1 MTPIGKNSSV
11 EMYLRIKPA
20 PVVIKEEENIYQ
32 ILDPSILRMKT
43 PPSLKTNNKNS
54 IRKWNET
61 HVFTKIF
68 GSETLQAE
76 MFERSIKHRVT
87 EFLDGKSSTIMTY
100 GAKKAGK
107 TYTLFGTSTS
117 PGIIPRSIQLVF
129 SKIKYC
135 CHLPPWIKQEC
146 QDNFYLDEIFGY
158 LKLEEQSIKTCT
170 CKTCKTWHMSNSN
183 KIMEQTSKE
192 EAMRFL
198 ICSSEEPENP
208 DEYKKCD
215 NGYSYE
221 VWLSFIEIYEDD
233 VYDLLEGMSI
243 PAIIEKEKQSYLYKS
258 QVQVRT
264 ALQACQIFLIGQSRM
279 KTSATAS
286 NPERSLSHT
295 IFKIN
300 LVKYENHASSIATFS
315 TLTFCDLAS
324 PILYVATLLYPP
336 EIRINDI
343 NLSVLNKCLMA
354 MSENQAAPFHK
365 SKLTAELQS
374 VFSGQENLSLI
385 VNLSLTPKFNDEKCF
400 QLENIFKFCDATRK
414 LIDIYKQY
422 KKSDEFE
429 VTSSEECEN
438 NVISPPFIHRTS
450 SETAEKAT
458 STEYIDWE
466 AYENIQ
472 EQNEKLMKELE
483 TTRSDI
489 VNREYATRKEL
500 ADHYSRMIEE
510 MEATYKKH
518 TKDIETE
525 RRDLLK
531 SSIELVE
538 NFYKERIDN
547 LMRHKKRKRGD
558 DGDYIEDSHALYEEL
573 ETENAQVTSKMM
585 VLKETMKKLKDENK
599 TILCKKNKCSFEL
612 ALITKELKKFRQ
624 LTRSRIQKWDSN
636 TESDPDHLINNL
648 ECLMY
653 GMIKTTEMKLEK
665 INEYICATKD
675 EDVEAASKGIIVNQE
690 LSKSENLLNDT
701 LIKMKKLEEELSR
714 KEVYIVTLKDRIQM
728 QEGQLTEVQQC
739 LNDIKDDNMKNQK
752 CEYNRSTNI
761 SSHDYAIDSSFEHD
775 NVLISSTKKNSLNM
789 SSPTADKCNFVDW
802 IIVPKST
809 PTHAESA
816 EKKLSNIFDIDRESF
831 FENNSSMDCSEIA
844 SRSSDKSNKDD
855 SGVSSGLQNE
865 SRRST
870 SINDSTHTR
879 ENEDT
884 QTCLIEE
891 NTIATE
897 RSADLKKQN
906 HGETLHVT
914 ELSEDLKIIKDVI
927 YTLNEAACVNERKI
941 IQHEYQLLY
950 EEEAQERSIKNKR
963 EIAIKRDAKVIK
975 NKMQKYKC
983 EINELTRKLIVKK
996 ENEDRTSKSLDRYIE
1011 RSKSLE
1017 NKLSSMHN
1025 QLDKASDKCANEHLP
1040 RIESL
1045 EDEVLQKTLQIN
1057 DLDGKIVQM
1066 QHKFAKSY
1074 ELFEKINDFEIIMKK
1089 CQRDKNELGRQ
1100 LYECLETQLILED
1113 KLKELTTKI
1122 TERESK
1128 IISLTNEICN
1138 ITDVNKSNNEK
1149 ARNLSKQVIEAS
1161 KNIDSAKKDLQY
1173 CKDLRKNVEN
1183 VTKLQINFESR
1194 FSDYKN
1200 NTGFLNKICKM
1211 YDDSQDEIIR
1221 LKTQLEH
1228 NELEISRFKNSI
1240 HAITQK
1246 YKNLLKH
1253 LQNKITEKDEQFK
1266 TVVNNLND
1274 LEKSF
1279 TENSALSEIIDS
1291 SYEFKPT
1298 EDPEQ
1303 SIEYFKVDEADCSL
1317 TDSISLVSNH
1327 VNSDVLDVSS
1337 ISNEDSTIF
1346 QWDFSILKKST
1357 PN

>member
-1 MTPIGKNSSV
+1 MTSTGKNSSV
-11 EMYLRIKPA
+11 EMYLRIKPE
-20 PVVIKEEENIYQ
+20 PVFEEEKDIYQ
-32 ILDPSILRMKT
+32 ILDPSILLMKT
-43 PPSLKTNNKNS
+43 PPSLKNNNNNHLNS

-68 GSETLQAE
+68 GSETLQEE

-100 GAKKAGK
+100 GTKKSGK
-107 TYTLFGTSTS
+107 TYTLSGTSKS
-117 PGIIPRSIQLVF
+117 PGIIPRSIELVF

-135 CHLPPWIKQEC
+135 CHLTPWIKQEC
-146 QDNFYLDEIFGY
+146 QDNFCLDEVFQY
-158 LKLEEQSIKTCT
+158 LEQKSIKTG
-170 CKTCKTWHMSNSN
+170 KTWNMVK
-183 KIMEQTSKE
+183 KITKQKSKE
-192 EAMRFL
+192 AMTFPM
-198 ICSSEEPENP
+198 CSSEEPENP
-208 DEYKKCD
+208 DDYKKCD
-215 NGYSYE
+215 NRYSYE
-221 VWLSFIEIYEDD
+221 VWLSFIEIYDNK
-233 VYDLLEGMSI
+233 VYDLLEEMSM
-243 PAIIEKEKQSYLYKS
+243 PALIEKGKHTYVCKS

-264 ALQACQIFLIGQSRM
+264 EMQAYQIFFIGQSRM
-279 KTSATAS
+279 KSSAIY
-286 NPERSLSHT
+286 EDRWKCSLSHT

-300 LVKYENHASSIATFS
+300 LVKYENHTSSIATFS

-324 PILYVATLLYPP
+324 PRLYVSRDL
-336 EIRINDI
+336 
-343 NLSVLNKCLMA
+343 NLSVLNECLMA
-354 MSENQAAPFHK
+354 VSENQAAPFHK

-374 VFSGQENLSLI
+374 AFSGQENLSLI
-385 VNLSLTPKFNDEKCF
+385 VNVSLTPEFNDEKYF

-414 LIDIYKQY
+414 LIDIYKEY

-510 MEATYKKH
+510 MEAIYKKH

-547 LMRHKKRKRGD
+547 LMRHKKRKWGD

-665 INEYICATKD
+665 INEYICATKN
-675 EDVEAASKGIIVNQE
+675 EDVEAASKTIIVNQE

-701 LIKMKKLEEELSR
+701 LIKMKKLEEELLR

-752 CEYNRSTNI
+752 GEYNRSTNI
-761 SSHDYAIDSSFEHD
+761 SSHDYVIDSSFEHD

-941 IQHEYQLLY
+941 IQHEYLLLY

-975 NKMQKYKC
+975 DKMQKYKC
-983 EINELTRKLIVKK
+983 EINELTRKLIVKE

-1011 RSKSLE
+1011 RSKFLE

-1122 TERESK
+1122 TDRESK

-1138 ITDVNKSNNEK
+1138 ITDLNKSNNEK

-1228 NELEISRFKNSI
+1228 KELEISRFKNSI
-1240 HAITQK
+1240 DAITQK
-1246 YKNLLKH
+1246 YENLLKH

-1303 SIEYFKVDEADCSL
+1303 SIESFKVDEADCSL
-1317 TDSISLVSNH
+1317 TDSITLVSNH

-1337 ISNEDSTIF
+1337 ISNEDSMIF
-1346 QWDFSILKKST
+1346 QSDFSILKKST

>member
-1 MTPIGKNSSV
+1 MTSIGKNSSV
-11 EMYLRIKPA
+11 EMYLRIKPE
-20 PVVIKEEENIYQ
+20 PVVFEEEENIYQ
-32 ILDPSILRMKT
+32 ILDPSILLMKT
-43 PPSLKTNNKNS
+43 PPSLKNNNNNHLNS

-68 GSETLQAE
+68 GSETLQEE

-100 GAKKAGK
+100 GTKKSGK

-135 CHLPPWIKQEC
+135 CHLTPWIKQEC
-146 QDNFYLDEIFGY
+146 QDNFYLDEIFDF
-158 LKLEEQSIKTCT
+158 LEEQSIKTC
-170 CKTCKTWHMSNSN
+170 KTCKTSKTWHMLNSN
-183 KIMEQTSKE
+183 KIMEQKSKE
-192 EAMRFL
+192 EAMTFL
-198 ICSSEEPENP
+198 IYSSEEPENP

-221 VWLSFIEIYEDD
+221 VWLSFIEIYDND
-233 VYDLLEGMSI
+233 VYDLLEEMSI
-243 PAIIEKEKQSYLYKS
+243 PAIIKKEKQTYVCKS

-264 ALQACQIFLIGQSRM
+264 ALQACQIFLIGLSRM
-279 KTSATAS
+279 KSSVTTLD
-286 NPERSLSHT
+286 PKRSLSHT

-300 LVKYENHASSIATFS
+300 LVKYENRTSSIATFS

-324 PILYVATLLYPP
+324 PILQAAYLKDDL
-336 EIRINDI
+336 

-354 MSENQAAPFHK
+354 VSENRAAPFHK

-374 VFSGQENLSLI
+374 AFSGQENLSLI
-385 VNLSLTPKFNDEKCF
+385 VNVSLTPDFDNEKGF

-414 LIDIYKQY
+414 LIDIYKEY

-599 TILCKKNKCSFEL
+599 TILCKKNKCSFQL
-612 ALITKELKKFRQ
+612 TLITKELKKFRQ

-675 EDVEAASKGIIVNQE
+675 EDVEAASKAIIVNQE

-775 NVLISSTKKNSLNM
+775 NVLISSTKENSLNM
-789 SSPTADKCNFVDW
+789 SSPIADKCNFVDW
-802 IIVPKST
+802 IIVPKSFAT

-831 FENNSSMDCSEIA
+831 FENNSSMNCSEIA

-870 SINDSTHTR
+870 SINDSTHIR

-975 NKMQKYKC
+975 DKMQKYKC
-983 EINELTRKLIVKK
+983 EINELTRKLIVKEEK
-996 ENEDRTSKSLDRYIE
+996 EDHTFKTLLRYIN
-1011 RSKSLE
+1011 RSESLE
-1017 NKLSSMHN
+1017 NKLSSIHD

-1040 RIESL
+1040 RIKSL

-1138 ITDVNKSNNEK
+1138 ITDLNKSNNEK
-1149 ARNLSKQVIEAS
+1149 AKNLSKQVIEAS

-1211 YDDSQDEIIR
+1211 NDDSQDEIIR

-1228 NELEISRFKNSI
+1228 KELEISRFKNSI
-1240 HAITQK
+1240 DAITQK
-1246 YKNLLKH
+1246 YENLLKH

-1274 LEKSF
+1274 LEKPF

-1303 SIEYFKVDEADCSL
+1303 SIESFKVDEADCSL

-1337 ISNEDSTIF
+1337 ISNEDSMIF
-1346 QWDFSILKKST
+1346 QSDFSILKKST